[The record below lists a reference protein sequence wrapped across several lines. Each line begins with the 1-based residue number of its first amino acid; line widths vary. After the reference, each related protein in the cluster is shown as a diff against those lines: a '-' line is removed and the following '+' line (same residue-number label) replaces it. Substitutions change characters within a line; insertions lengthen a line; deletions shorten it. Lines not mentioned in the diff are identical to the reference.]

1 MGDIM
6 KTLFNITVLLA
17 PYVLFFTPLHSP
29 NFIRLFLG
37 IILSVVSLY
46 LIFSDKKSFSYLFF
60 GFSEVVFVSAFTN
73 FHFSVFFSSSYVLLI
88 ILFKIWESNLNVIKD
103 EFYKIS
109 FMQNNP
115 EEVAQTMFKQLEKKL
130 GKSYVEL
137 SYMEF
142 LYTNGDFKDYEPIK
156 DNAVKF
162 PIKIFDKDVGYLKV
176 IPLKKLGPIKSAFV
190 KQTLDITTYWLM
202 NVIFLN
208 SVTLLESLENFASRN
223 DYGIIVE
230 NNGSFL
236 YTNKYV
242 QKNFPYIHNLQ
253 DLVDTISDKYKGNFR
268 KILENEGNDIFVLE
282 NNGIDLF
289 VGIGIE
295 KSNRSIGDLNIIKI
309 SSITSSNINE
319 ILLYK
324 FDTMKFRELVTSLY
338 VISTIEDKDKAF
350 DQIIDI
356 TKSKISTCKNIF
368 IFIKQNNTFKLKA
381 SDIKDDMD
389 ISIDASEI
397 PDVIGPWFTENL
409 TLKSKG
415 MQQYLNDSSAILTK
429 FTDGENLEG
438 LLILTLNETSTIDKL
453 DISIINIIV
462 QYINIALINIITIHK
477 LSLVAK
483 HDDLTGLLRRESFYE
498 LFEHILE
505 LSKRTDKVFSLVYI
519 DMDGLKFI
527 NDNYGHNY
535 GDEALKILSNTLKSS
550 MRASD
555 ISARLGGD
563 EFAVLLN
570 DTSDPEKFVKRVK
583 DSLEKKLIPE
593 INLKISVS
601 FGYYVYDGE
610 QTNIKEIIEIA
621 DKRMYEDK
629 RKKKYYEDRN

>member
-1 MGDIM
+1 M

-29 NFIRLFLG
+29 NFMRLFLG

-368 IFIKQNNTFKLKA
+368 IFIKQDDTFKLKA